1 MAFIYAA
8 KIIHH
13 QWAKVFSSHVL
24 IYVPHILFM
33 RLLDSQWG
41 GGALITGSKINLLQF
56 SYRMSPPLQLGDKKC
71 SGPQYNVSFQTYQG
85 LICQLSTS
93 WHLPCVPDVRGR
105 NQFNINS
112 RGNNITNILNVSSKL
127 NLNYKIVWIHFYK
140 KIEDLNTSMKL
151 HV

>member
-8 KIIHH
+8 KIIH

-33 RLLDSQWG
+33 RLLDSQRG

-56 SYRMSPPLQLGDKKC
+56 SYRMSPPLQLGEKKC